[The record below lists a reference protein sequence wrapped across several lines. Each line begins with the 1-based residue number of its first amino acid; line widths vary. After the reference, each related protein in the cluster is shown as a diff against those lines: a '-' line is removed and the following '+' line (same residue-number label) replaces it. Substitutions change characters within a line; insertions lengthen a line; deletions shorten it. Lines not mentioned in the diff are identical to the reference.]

1 MKSPVLF
8 TLSTPEQQS
17 RKARK
22 IIKALLEAGDASAA
36 ASSTGN
42 PAELIKAE
50 RQTDRAI
57 NRAYKFM
64 TGEDP
69 PTGDLVEFVYGEP
82 E

>member
-22 IIKALLEAGDASAA
+22 IIKALLEAGDARA